1 MNASIA
7 DFSAATLTRNGLS
20 RRSFLVASGTVGGG
34 LLLAATFPVAGN
46 AKALAGNNEAQVT
59 IYARIAPSGAVTIL
73 APNPEAGQGTKTG
86 LPMIF
91 AEELGVA
98 WKDVTIE
105 MADYLGGK
113 MGNQSSGGSFSTPGN
128 WLPLRRAGA
137 AGRQMMIT
145 AAAQTWRV
153 AESTCTAAEGV
164 VTHTASGRTLRYGQ
178 LAARVATMPVPDLTK
193 VTLKDESTFTIIGK
207 SVVDPDKARIVTGE
221 QQFGIDVTVP
231 GMKYVVYQ
239 KGPVFDAEVESA
251 NVDEIRALPGVS
263 HVIVMK
269 GGVRKMEAAPGA
281 PAPGGP
287 GQDDGLRGGVA
298 IVADSWW
305 RAQKARQ
312 SLKVQWRE
320 GPHATDSSVD
330 FAAQAEKLFAQPP
343 QGKVREDGDP
353 DAAIRTAAKVVR
365 ATYAYPFIS
374 HATLE
379 PQNCV
384 ASFKDGKVEI
394 WAPTQNPGAGRGSV
408 ANALGIAED
417 NITIHMI
424 RCGGS
429 FGRRLA
435 NDYMVEAAV
444 VSREIGAPVKVLWSR
459 EDDIQHDFYRPGG
472 YHRLTAAVDAK
483 GHMVAWSNHFAGF
496 ARNEYFNRGAVPGA
510 DAFPAGFVPHY
521 ALRTSRIPFNMP
533 IGPLR
538 APGDNVYAFVFQSFL
553 DEVAEAAGRD
563 PLEFQIDLLSNPMPG
578 EGNGTKGGNAF
589 GPGFSAARMIT
600 VLQQTARMSGW
611 SYRKT
616 LPKGTGMGLAW
627 YWSHLGYVAQ
637 VHQLSVSDD
646 GMITPQKV
654 WVAVDVGKHIVN
666 PINAEHQV
674 TGAILD
680 ATSALLGQRITLDK
694 GRVVQSNFHDYPLLR
709 NHKLPEIEVQ
719 FLKTDNPT
727 TGLGEPSYPSTLPAF
742 CNAVY
747 AATGRR
753 VRSLP
758 LSTAGLKI

>member
-1 MNASIA
+1 MNASA
-7 DFSAATLTRNGLS
+7 DALGIS
-20 RRSFLVASGTVGGG
+20 RRSFLVASGAVGGG
-34 LLLAATFPVAGN
+34 LLLTATFPLAGN
-46 AKALAGNNEAQVT
+46 AKALTGTNEAQVT
-59 IYARIAPSGAVTIL
+59 MYARIAPSGAVTIL
-73 APNPEAGQGTKTG
+73 APNPEAGQGTKTA

-113 MGNQSSGGSFSTPGN
+113 MGGQSSGGSMSTPGN

-137 AGRQMMIT
+137 AGRQMMIQ
-145 AAAQTWRV
+145 AAAREWRV

-164 VTHTASGRTLRYGQ
+164 VTHTASGRTLKYGQ
-178 LAARVATMPVPDLTK
+178 LAARVATMPVPDLTQVK
-193 VTLKDESTFTIIGK
+193 LKDDATFTIIGK
-207 SVVDPDKARIVTGE
+207 PVIDPDKGRIVTGE

-231 GMKYVVYQ
+231 GMKYAVYQ
-239 KGPVFDAEVESA
+239 KAPVFDAEVESA
-251 NVDEIRALPGVS
+251 NIDEIKALPGVS
-263 HVIVMK
+263 HVLVMK
-269 GGVRKMEAAPGA
+269 GGERSVETAPG
-281 PAPGGP
+281 PMPPGGP
-287 GQDDGLRGGVA
+287 RQDDGLRGGVA

-312 SLKVQWRE
+312 NLKVQWRE
-320 GPHATDSSVD
+320 GAHAADSTASFD
-330 FAAQAEKLFAQPP
+330 AQAAKLLGETP

-353 DAAIRTAAKVVR
+353 DAAIRIAAKVVR
-365 ATYAYPFIS
+365 ATYSYPFIA
-374 HATLE
+374 HVTME

-384 ASFKDGKVEI
+384 ASFRDGMVEI
-394 WAPTQNPGAGRGSV
+394 WAPTQNPGGGRGSV
-408 ANALGIAED
+408 ARGLGIAEE

-429 FGRRLA
+429 FGRRLV
-435 NDYMVEAAV
+435 NDCMVEAAAI
-444 VSREIGAPVKVLWSR
+444 SREIGAPVKVLWSR
-459 EDDIQHDFYRPGG
+459 EDDIQHDFYRPAG
-472 YHRLTAAVDAK
+472 YHRLTAAIDAK
-483 GHMVAWSNHFAGF
+483 GHMVALTDHCAGF
-496 ARNEYFNRGAVPGA
+496 ARNEYFSRMAVPGG
-510 DAFPAGFVPHY
+510 DVFPAGFVPHY

-533 IGPLR
+533 TGALR

-563 PLEFQIDLLSNPMPG
+563 PLEFQIELLSKPIPG
-578 EGNGTKGGNAF
+578 EGTGTQGGNPF
-589 GPGFSAARMIT
+589 GPGFSAPRMIP
-600 VLQQTARMSGW
+600 VLQQVARMSGW

-627 YWSHLGYVAQ
+627 YWSHQGYVAQ
-637 VHQLSVSDD
+637 VHQLSVSND
-646 GMITPQKV
+646 GLITPQKI
-654 WVAVDVGKHIVN
+654 WVALDVGKHIVN

-674 TGAILD
+674 TGGILD
-680 ATSALLGQRITLDK
+680 AMSALLGQCITMDK
-694 GRVVQSNFHDYPLLR
+694 GRVVQSNFHDYPMLR
-709 NHKLPEIEVQ
+709 NRKMPEIEVQ

-727 TGLGEPSYPSTLPAF
+727 TGLGEPSYPSAVPAF
-742 CNAVY
+742 CNAIY